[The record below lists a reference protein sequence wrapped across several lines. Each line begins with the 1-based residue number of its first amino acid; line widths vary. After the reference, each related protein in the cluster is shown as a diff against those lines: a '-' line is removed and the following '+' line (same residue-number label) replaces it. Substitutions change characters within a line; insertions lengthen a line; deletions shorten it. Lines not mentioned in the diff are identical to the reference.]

1 MVRISFIALF
11 FFSISGSIFSQAP
24 GFANSCFRKIAVS
37 NGPEDM
43 VLDEK
48 SDPVQPRLIIS
59 CSSRR
64 KSEQALSEICS
75 YDIRSHIP
83 KSLKRIEPADLCL
96 HPHGIDLVKVG
107 DSLILLVVNHCDDR
121 HQQSI
126 VRYLVKGDELYFI
139 NQIKDPLFS
148 SPNAVAGF
156 SDGSFLVSNDA
167 YKRGS
172 KWEMI
177 FRAKKAQVIF
187 CKAGQFTVAA
197 KHVCF
202 GNGIMIDK
210 DTVYQ
215 ASTIPGEIYRYI
227 FKEGKLTG
235 RTILAKV
242 KGVDNIR
249 GYGDKLIVA
258 GHLKFRKF
266 VKHMKHKES
275 LSPSNIYTINRS
287 NGAIQL
293 LYSNDGDQ
301 ISAASTGIVYNG
313 HLFIGQVFDSFI
325 LDVDVSCLKK

>member
-1 MVRISFIALF
+1 MVRVSLIILIV
-11 FFSISGSIFSQAP
+11 FSITGSVFSQAP
-24 GFANSCFRKIAVS
+24 GFANSCFRKIAVGS
-37 NGPEDM
+37 GPEDM
-43 VLDEK
+43 VLDEV

-64 KSEQALSEICS
+64 KSEQALSEISS
-75 YDIRSHIP
+75 YDIRSHVAR
-83 KSLKRIEPADLCL
+83 SLRRIEPADLCL

-121 HQQSI
+121 NQQSI
-126 VRYLVKGDELYFI
+126 VRYLVKGEELHFI
-139 NQIKDPLFS
+139 NQITDPLFR
-148 SPNAVAGF
+148 SPNAVAGLV
-156 SDGSFLVSNDA
+156 DGSFLVSNDA
-167 YKRGS
+167 YNRGS

-177 FRAKKAQVIF
+177 FRVKKAQVIF
-187 CKAGQFTVAA
+187 CKKGQCSVAA

-227 FKEGKLTG
+227 WKDGILAD
-235 RTILAKV
+235 RTTLAKV

-258 GHLKFRKF
+258 GHLKFGKF
-266 VKHMKHKES
+266 IRHMKHKEK
-275 LSPSNIYTINRS
+275 LSPSNIYAVSRS
-287 NGAIQL
+287 TGAVQL
-293 LYSNDGDQ
+293 LYSNEGDQ

-313 HLFIGQVFDSFI
+313 HLYIGQVFDSFI
-325 LDVDVSCLKK
+325 LDVDMSCLKK